1 MNVAPDGE
9 AVTIGIHLAND
20 GAELPPRAL
29 SQAWD
34 AEGEIWVLG
43 EEKMC
48 IVTNNQYNQTLL
60 REKKLLHTRPI
71 DATHFYYPYINS
83 KGLDN
88 LRWHNLLE

>member
-34 AEGEIWVLG
+34 AEGEI
-43 EEKMC
+43 
-48 IVTNNQYNQTLL
+48 
-60 REKKLLHTRPI
+60 
-71 DATHFYYPYINS
+71 
-83 KGLDN
+83 
-88 LRWHNLLE
+88 